1 MKLEEIKQGQILFLK
16 SDIEKLHPFT
26 VKRTNKNLII
36 ATIGQDEKEFCIHY
50 YFLTQTKT
58 VKDVEI
64 RTNLYKK
71 GYKATG
77 REIKR
82 NTIIL
87 FDNEKGRFY
96 GVVRRLNGGLYETYF
111 IYNGRLVL
119 SVIDKKNIIATL
131 EKGNKI
137 LYRYNNNYSL

>member
-1 MKLEEIKQGQILFLK
+1 MKLEEIKQGQILYLK
-16 SDIEKLHPFT
+16 SDIKKLHPFT

-36 ATIGQDEKEFCIHY
+36 ATIGQDEKEYCIHY
-50 YFLTQTKT
+50 YFLTQAAT
-58 VKDVEI
+58 VERVET
-64 RTNLYKK
+64 RTNNYPK

-87 FDNEKGRFY
+87 FDNEKGRFF
-96 GVVRRLNGGLYETYF
+96 GVVRRLFGGLYETYF
-111 IYNGRLVL
+111 IYNGRLVS
-119 SVIDKKNIIATL
+119 SVIDRQNIIGTL

-137 LYRYNNNYSL
+137 LYRYNNTYSL